1 VAERAAAL
9 GGLAGRAKPA
19 LAGDHDA
26 GDPEV
31 FEVTVDRGLAVATI
45 GGGRPWCLSEPADD
59 PGDGGHQQRRVGG
72 VADV

>member
-9 GGLAGRAKPA
+9 CGLAGRAKPA

-31 FEVTVDRGLAVATI
+31 FEVTVDRGLAAATI
-45 GGGRPWCLSEPADD
+45 GGGRPWCLSE
-59 PGDGGHQQRRVGG
+59 R
-72 VADV
+72 